1 MIKRLTAPVAG
12 LLLIGLLHLCGLLAG
27 LGNDGLD
34 LLFRLRGPRPPD
46 QRIVLIEVD
55 EPSLQQLG
63 AWPFPRRLH
72 ADLLAH
78 LRQAT
83 AVGFD
88 ILFPEPT
95 DDDALLSRAL
105 ESGPPV
111 TMAITH
117 ERDGRLLRPAG
128 SIAGYKG
135 VGHIETILAGDGL
148 VRRVDLGNDPSLP
161 AFSLALL
168 EAAAVSIPDLAIPS
182 RLFIN
187 YYGPEETFLFLSYA
201 EVLSGRYP
209 PDFFKD
215 RLVLIGAQAVGIGDA
230 HITSFTLERSTP
242 GVEIQATV
250 INNLLDHSF
259 IRPLPQ
265 LSVFL
270 FALICLVAVTAWPT
284 CGERVNLL
292 INTTLLLAVFAG
304 AWLLF
309 QQNLFFDFPQVLLFL
324 FFAYL
329 THLVQQLLRAAN
341 RIFVQARRLDQELDA
356 GLHLVAGT
364 IPEQYLRSAPDANP
378 LTASAI
384 QRHLDRLQVAVNA
397 LSLQHHFLENL
408 LKEELPPLILWEEG
422 SGRAVF
428 ANTAFAR
435 FWQAFAPMDL
445 ELPTCQSFLDAITGP
460 RTETTTEDDDRVA
473 AGEPINIELLGM
485 GGRRFYQA
493 ELHPLLVSE
502 TGFRGVLAV
511 LQDITGI
518 KELERVKDEVVAI
531 VSHQLKLPLTT
542 ILGYGEILTD
552 ALSGEHQLYAQEI
565 CGQSRRLNRMI
576 EDFLDIARLESG
588 RTQVRRFPFPLGR
601 MIEDA
606 ITTVQPAA
614 RKKSIAIIARQP
626 SRTTPLR
633 GDESLLL
640 QAMINLLDNAVK
652 FSPEHTTVTVEMEEQ
667 PQQFV
672 LRVIDQGPGIAREE
686 RQRIFDK
693 FQRGNQTAKADGF
706 GLGLHLVQ
714 QIIDRHHGSV
724 TVLAAD
730 EGAVFQ
736 IILPKLDRAV
746 DDVGA
751 FPCA

>member
-1 MIKRLTAPVAG
+1 MIKRLPAPFVG
-12 LLLIGLLHLCGLLAG
+12 LLLIGLLHLGGLLAG
-27 LGNDGLD
+27 FGNDGLD

-46 QRIVLIEVD
+46 QRLVLIGVD

-72 ADLLAH
+72 AELLGH
-78 LRQAT
+78 LRQAR

-88 ILFPEPT
+88 VLFPEPT
-95 DDDALLSRAL
+95 DDDALFSRAL

-111 TMAITH
+111 ILAITH

-135 VGHIETILAGDGL
+135 TGHIETILAGDGI
-148 VRRVDLGNDPSLP
+148 VRRVDLNADPAQS
-161 AFSLALL
+161 AFSLSLL
-168 EAAAVSIPDLAIPS
+168 RAAAISLPDLAAPS

-201 EVLSGRYP
+201 EVLAGRYP
-209 PDFFKD
+209 PDFFRD
-215 RLVLIGAQAVGIGDA
+215 RLVLIGAQAVGLGDS
-230 HITSFTLERSTP
+230 HITSFTREQATP
-242 GVEIQATV
+242 GVEIQATI

-259 IRPLPQ
+259 IHPLP
-265 LSVFL
+265 LL
-270 FALICLVAVTAWPT
+270 PWLLIGLTCLVAGTAWPT

-309 QQNLFFDFPQVLLFL
+309 QQNLFYDFPQVLLFF

-329 THLVQQLLRAAN
+329 IHLVQQLLRAAN
-341 RIFVQARRLDQELDA
+341 RILVEARRLDQELDA
-356 GLHLVAGT
+356 GLHLVAGA
-364 IPEQYLRSAPDANP
+364 IPEQYLRAATNANP
-378 LTASAI
+378 LTSSAL
-384 QRHLDRLQVAVNA
+384 QRHLDRLQAAANA

-408 LKEELPPLILWEEG
+408 LKEELPPLILWEDT

-428 ANTAFAR
+428 ANSAFAR
-435 FWQAFAPMDL
+435 FWQEFAPMDL
-445 ELPTCQSFLDAITGP
+445 GLPTCQHFLDAITGSAA
-460 RTETTTEDDDRVA
+460 TTTPDDDNHVA
-473 AGEPINIELLGM
+473 AGEPVNIELLGTN
-485 GGRRFYQA
+485 GRRFYQA
-493 ELHPLLVSE
+493 ELHPLLVPD

-518 KELERVKDEVVAI
+518 KELEQVKDEVLAI

-565 CGQSRRLNRMI
+565 YGQSRRLNRMI

-588 RTQVRRFPFPLGR
+588 RKQIRRFPFPLGR

-614 RKKSIAIIARQP
+614 QKKSIDIIAHQP
-626 SRTTPLR
+626 SRTTPLL

-652 FSPEHTTVTVEMEEQ
+652 FSPERTTVTVEMEEQ

-693 FQRGNQTAKADGF
+693 FQRGNHPAKADGF
-706 GLGLHLVQ
+706 GLGLHLVK
-714 QIIDRHHGSV
+714 QIVDRHHGSIA
-724 TVLAAD
+724 VLDGD

-736 IILPKLDRAV
+736 IILPKLDQTVGDA
-746 DDVGA
+746 GA